1 MAKHLKQGESMHN
14 KTYDILKW
22 VALVCLPATSALY
35 VTLAALWHL
44 PAPTEVAGTIAAVDT
59 FLGVLLGVSSNKYQ
73 GTQPSGALHVSEDQ
87 GIHATFDQGVAEM
100 LRNGKVTLA
109 VKQV

>member
-44 PAPTEVAGTIAAVDT
+44 PGPDRGCWYYR
-59 FLGVLLGVSSNKYQ
+59 GC
-73 GTQPSGALHVSEDQ
+73 
-87 GIHATFDQGVAEM
+87 
-100 LRNGKVTLA
+100 
-109 VKQV
+109 

>member
-35 VTLAALWHL
+35 VTLAAL
-44 PAPTEVAGTIAAVDT
+44 
-59 FLGVLLGVSSNKYQ
+59 
-73 GTQPSGALHVSEDQ
+73 
-87 GIHATFDQGVAEM
+87 
-100 LRNGKVTLA
+100 
-109 VKQV
+109 